1 MNQIPPE
8 EQRAIKEQLGAE
20 LSHPLSFQFGEV
32 NLKEPE
38 CAYSIDS
45 PEYRAQVDQRLS
57 RIYDLLE
64 KAMGRK
70 LPRPVIDEE
79 IRLKL
84 AIAEAL
90 TCLQLNAPGL
100 ARDALVRALLPQKPD
115 PAFGNPP
122 F

>member
-8 EQRAIKEQLGAE
+8 DQRAIKEQLGAE
-20 LSHPLSFQFGEV
+20 LAHPLG
-32 NLKEPE
+32 
-38 CAYSIDS
+38 AHYSKIH
-45 PEYRAQVDQRLS
+45 EM
-57 RIYDLLE
+57 LE
-64 KAMGRK
+64 KTLDIK
-70 LPRPVIDEE
+70 LPTPVIAEE

-115 PAFGNPP
+115 PAFSNPP